1 MQKVA
6 LTTTSMFGFRM
17 VICIG
22 KISLI
27 VATSFGFSSY
37 AEKADRTK
45 PIEIEAASAKSELA
59 TNVQTL
65 EGAVVLTQGTMRITA
80 DRMILKRDAQNNI
93 FAELSGLS
101 TSQILFREKR
111 EGFEDFMEGAADR
124 AEFDQAANT
133 VKLFNRAQLK
143 NGNDVLSGDYI
154 FYNSLT
160 EVMLADGRAPGGKIG
175 KDGKAIPIADTAGRV
190 RIVIQPRVDKPAT
203 AQSQTSK

>member
-1 MQKVA
+1 MSKDA
-6 LTTTSMFGFRM
+6 LTATPIFGCRTVNCF
-17 VICIG
+17 G
-22 KISLI
+22 KII
-27 VATSFGFSSY
+27 MVVATSFGLSVY

-65 EGAVVLTQGTMRITA
+65 DGAVVLTQGTMRITA

-93 FAELSGLS
+93 FAELSGGV
-101 TSQILFREKR
+101 TGQILFREKR
-111 EGFEDFMEGAADR
+111 DGFDDFIEGTADR
-124 AEFDQAANT
+124 AEFDQSANT
-133 VKLFNRAQLK
+133 IKLFNRARLK

-175 KDGKAIPIADTAGRV
+175 KDGKPMAAADSAGRV
-190 RIVIQPRVDKPAT
+190 RIVIQPRIDKPAP
-203 AQSQTSK
+203 AQPQPGK

>member
-1 MQKVA
+1 MKKGA
-6 LTTTSMFGFRM
+6 FKSTPMTGLRM
-17 VICIG
+17 VARIG
-22 KISLI
+22 RIAVFLAAS
-27 VATSFGFSSY
+27 TGFSSY

-65 EGAVVLTQGTMRITA
+65 DGAVVLTQGTMRITA

-93 FAELSGLS
+93 FAKLSGAG

-111 EGFEDFMEGAADR
+111 DGFDDFMEGAADR

-160 EVMLADGRAPGGKIG
+160 EVMLADGRAPGEKIG
-175 KDGKAIPIADTAGRV
+175 KDGKPGTAADTTGRV
-190 RIVIQPRVDKPAT
+190 RIVIQPRTDKPT
-203 AQSQTSK
+203 PVQSQTSK